1 LEGRLSHALPTC
13 GKGRPRE
20 TESVTEPLV
29 DLRALLVEREDF
41 EGGMVS
47 KLREGLAQGGPQ
59 VRTLKE
65 INDTLQKRLAV
76 AAGPQQK
83 KIHLKL
89 GIANYFLG
97 HIRTAIE
104 HLTKADGP
112 LAAFYLGQAH
122 LYLGQAAAYADDDG
136 DTTDH
141 LAEALKAFDRAEKT
155 GYAAQQVQLQ
165 KAGVLRLQGH
175 LPEAKAILVK
185 LKDAAAHNAEYYY
198 QEGAVAEAEGD
209 PVRAAR
215 YYERAVELEPRHP
228 AALFRLGFLNDLQGN
243 DPDAIGY
250 YERCLKYPP
259 VGKGVLYNLG
269 VLYEDNDQ
277 YDKAT
282 DCFRRLHKADPRDER
297 AKLFVKDAE
306 ASLSMYY
313 SPEEEQVSQ
322 QFRQV
327 MEIPITDFELSVRS
341 RNCLKRM
348 NIRTLGDLTRVTE
361 SQLLASKNF
370 GETSLEEIKVIMTA
384 KGLRIG
390 QSLEQGQNY
399 EFRYRPQQNLSP
411 EEQAVLNKPVTDLN
425 LSVRAR
431 KCMNRLNITTLGELI
446 QRTADELLEAK
457 NFGMTSLN
465 EVRDRLQQHNLKL
478 RGD

>member
-1 LEGRLSHALPTC
+1 MT
-13 GKGRPRE
+13 E
-20 TESVTEPLV
+20 TLI

-41 EGGMVS
+41 EGGMVG

-59 VRTLKE
+59 IRTLKD
-65 INDTLQKRLAV
+65 ILDTLTKRLAV
-76 AAGPQQK
+76 AAGPQQT

-89 GIANYFLG
+89 GIANFFLG
-97 HIRTAIE
+97 HVREAVD
-104 HLTKADGP
+104 HLKQAEGP
-112 LAAFYLGQAH
+112 LAAFFLGQAH
-122 LYLGQAAAYADDDG
+122 VALGQARPYADTPAEADH
-136 DTTDH
+136 TDH
-141 LAEALKAFDRAEKT
+141 YEAAVKAFDKAEKS

-165 KAGVLRLQGH
+165 RAGVLRLQGH
-175 LPEAKAILVK
+175 VGEAKAILNK

-209 PVRAAR
+209 VPRAAK
-215 YYERAVELEPRHP
+215 YYERAIELEPRH
-228 AALFRLGFLNDLQGN
+228 AGALFRLGFLNDLQGN
-243 DPDAIGY
+243 DQEAIGF

-282 DCFRRLHKADPRDER
+282 DCFRRLAKADPRDER
-297 AKLFVKDAE
+297 AKLFVKDSE

-313 SPEEEQVSQ
+313 SPEDEQVNQ

-348 NIRTLGDLTRVTE
+348 NIKTLGDLTRVTE

-370 GETSLEEIKVIMTA
+370 GETSLEEIRQIMA
-384 KGLRIG
+384 GKGLRIG
-390 QSLEQGQNY
+390 QSLEQGQQY

-411 EEQAVLNKPVTDLN
+411 EEQAVLNKPVSDLN

-465 EVRDRLQQHNLKL
+465 EVRDRLGQYNLKL